1 MSQIQKTIEKL
12 NGLKWSHVFF
22 VGVAFGAAFL
32 VWDQFSSQIGS
43 YLPYLILLL
52 CPLMHVFLH
61 RGHGNSGHSDH
72 QNHKNET
79 DSQRQ

>member
-1 MSQIQKTIEKL
+1 MSEIQKTIDKL
-12 NGLKWSHVFF
+12 NGLKWSHVVF
-22 VGVAFGAAFL
+22 VGVALGGAFL

-52 CPLMHVFLH
+52 CPLIHVFLH
-61 RGHGNSGHSDH
+61 RGHGHGGHGDH

>member
-1 MSQIQKTIEKL
+1 MSQIQQTIEKL
-12 NGLKWSHVFF
+12 NGLKWPHVFF
-22 VGVAFGAAFL
+22 VGVAFGGAFL

-61 RGHGNSGHSDH
+61 RGQGNSGHSDH
-72 QNHKNET
+72 PNHKNET

>member
-12 NGLKWSHVFF
+12 NGLKWSYVFF

-32 VWDQFSSQIGS
+32 VYDQFSSQIGS

-61 RGHGNSGHSDH
+61 RGHGDH
-72 QNHKNET
+72 PNHKDEK

>member
-1 MSQIQKTIEKL
+1 MSQIQQTIEKL
-12 NGLKWSHVFF
+12 NGLKWPHVFF
-22 VGVAFGAAFL
+22 VGVAFGGAFL

-61 RGHGNSGHSDH
+61 RGQGNSGHSDH
-72 QNHKNET
+72 PNHKNET
-79 DSQRQ
+79 DSQR

>member
-1 MSQIQKTIEKL
+1 MSQIQQTIEKL
-12 NGLKWSHVFF
+12 NGLKWPHVFF
-22 VGVAFGAAFL
+22 VGVAFGGAFL
-32 VWDQFSSQIGS
+32 VWDQFSSKIGS

-61 RGHGNSGHSDH
+61 RGQGNSGHSDH
-72 QNHKNET
+72 PNHKNET

>member
-1 MSQIQKTIEKL
+1 MTEIQKTIDKL
-12 NGLKWSHVFF
+12 SRLKWSHIVF
-22 VGVAFGAAFL
+22 VGVAFGGAFL

-61 RGHGNSGHSDH
+61 RGHGHGGHGDH